1 MMNQQKFDIFLIFT
15 FLLRIVDGK
24 TILQIDTKPLNE
36 TLEIPNSKVR
46 GFKALTLCGRIL
58 THQFASKAQ
67 KIFQIETEIGSF
79 GLGTT
84 PGFECDETEY
94 QGYLKYF
101 CSMIFFLKF

>member
-1 MMNQQKFDIFLIFT
+1 MLDQQKFDILLIFI
-15 FLLRIVDGK
+15 FLLRIVDGT

-79 GLGTT
+79 GFGTT

-94 QGYLKYF
+94 QGYLNYF